1 MFSFLIF
8 LFLIILWIAFSGL
21 FKSLLL
27 TLGLLSIILVL
38 ILLKRMDLLSNK
50 NERTSIKP
58 FSTLIYIFWLC
69 IEIFKSNINVI
80 LLILNPKKKISQKL
94 VDIEFSQKSDLGQVI
109 FANSITLTPGTVT
122 VELEKNKF
130 LIHVLN
136 FEKNTFEDLKIMNER
151 VSNLEKD
158 N

>member
-1 MFSFLIF
+1 MFIFLIF

-27 TLGLLSIILVL
+27 IFGLLSIIIVL

-50 NERTSIKP
+50 NEKISIKP
-58 FSTLIYIFWLC
+58 FSTIFYVFWLC
-69 IEIFKSNINVI
+69 IEIFKSNISVI
-80 LLILNPKKKISQKL
+80 LLILNPKKKFSQKL
-94 VDIEFSQKSDLGQVI
+94 INIEFSQKSDLGQVL

-130 LIHVLN
+130 LVHVLS
-136 FEKNTFEDLKIMNER
+136 FKKNTFDDLKIMNER

-158 N
+158 K

>member
-1 MFSFLIF
+1 
-8 LFLIILWIAFSGL
+8 
-21 FKSLLL
+21 
-27 TLGLLSIILVL
+27 
-38 ILLKRMDLLSNK
+38 MDLLSNK

>member
-27 TLGLLSIILVL
+27 ALGLLSIIIVL
-38 ILLKRMDLLSNK
+38 ILLKRMDLISK
-50 NERTSIKP
+50 NEKISIKP
-58 FSTLIYIFWLC
+58 LFTLKYVFWLC
-69 IEIFKSNINVI
+69 IEILKSNINVI
-80 LLILNPKKKISQKL
+80 LIILNPKKKISQKL
-94 VDIEFSQKSDLGQVI
+94 INIDFSQKSDLGQVL

-130 LIHVLN
+130 LVHVLN
-136 FEKNTFEDLKIMNER
+136 FEKNTFENLKIMNER

-158 N
+158 K